1 MLSALAL
8 WVGVT
13 ACGASNASG
22 SSAKTAKAAPR
33 SSAPPAEL
41 YLQSSEHSL
50 DEANEFRIVGMD
62 DGPVPK
68 FRLRTAD
75 GRMLDSAALQGKPFV
90 VVFFATWCQMCA
102 MKLPLLRAALD
113 SVGPV
118 AMIGVSVDEPETWPQ
133 ASGFLRENGLRFPLV
148 RAAEFP
154 RFSLAYNPFSLVP
167 LVVVVGRNGGLVD
180 YQMGYAPNDRERFI
194 AAVKLARTIGPLA
207 PRREQRE
214 EHQ

>member
-1 MLSALAL
+1 VAGPSTKA
-8 WVGVT
+8 
-13 ACGASNASG
+13 
-22 SSAKTAKAAPR
+22 AKASPR
-33 SSAPPAEL
+33 TSPPAEL
-41 YLQSSEHSL
+41 YLQSTERAL

-68 FRLRTAD
+68 FRLRAAD
-75 GRMLDSAALQGKPFV
+75 GKMLDSAELEGKPFV

-102 MKLPLLRAALD
+102 MKLPLLRAALE

-118 AMIGVSVDEPETWPQ
+118 ATIGVSVDEPETWPQ
-133 ASGFLRENGLRFPLV
+133 ASAFLRENGLRFPLV

-180 YQMGYAPNDRERFI
+180 YQMGYAPSDRERFI

-207 PRREQRE
+207 PSREQRQ
-214 EHQ
+214 EHHQ

>member
-1 MLSALAL
+1 MAL
-8 WVGVT
+8 WVGVA
-13 ACGASNASG
+13 ACGG
-22 SSAKTAKAAPR
+22 SSAAGPGTKAGKAASR
-33 SSAPPAEL
+33 SSPPAEL
-41 YLQSSEHSL
+41 YLQSSERAL

-68 FRLRTAD
+68 FRLRAVD
-75 GRMLDSAALQGKPFV
+75 GRTLDSAELQGKPFV

-102 MKLPLLRAALD
+102 MKLPVLRAALE

-118 AMIGVSVDEPETWPQ
+118 TVIGVSVDEPETWPQ
-133 ASGFLRENGLRFPLV
+133 APGFLRETGLRFPLV

-180 YQMGYAPNDRERFI
+180 YQMGYAPSDRERFI
-194 AAVKLARTIGPLA
+194 TAVKLARTIGPLA
-207 PRREQRE
+207 PRRE